1 MKKSVYGLA
10 SCVAAALLVGCS
22 QSATT
27 PTSDIPTAIE
37 CSGVCGEQEFK
48 LAQQYHQGE
57 QQQQDLDK
65 ALANYILAAKAGNV
79 AAMTQ
84 VAVLYKEGLTSEGT
98 KPELA
103 IDWLN
108 AAAQQQDAQAQFLL
122 AESYWNGE
130 GVAQDFTQAE
140 YWYNQAALNKDK
152 EAAYLLGLRYFEG
165 EHMAEDPVTGYVWM
179 SIAALLGHPNAP
191 GDRDFLIGEE
201 LDMKQKKAAWQ
212 EVDRLIKQLDIE
224 VPW

>member
-1 MKKSVYGLA
+1 MNKTVYGLA

-22 QSATT
+22 QSAIT
-27 PTSDIPTAIE
+27 PTSAIPSAIE
-37 CSGVCGEQEFK
+37 CGGVCGEQEFK
-48 LAQQYHQGE
+48 LAQQYQLGE
-57 QQQQDLDK
+57 SQQQDLNK

-84 VAVLYKEGLTSEGT
+84 VAVLYQEGLTSEGA

-103 IDWLN
+103 IDWLSV
-108 AAAQQQDAQAQFLL
+108 AAQRQDAQAQFLL
-122 AESYWNGE
+122 AESYWNGD
-130 GVAQDFTQAE
+130 GVAQDFAQAE
-140 YWYNQAALNKDK
+140 YWYNQAAMNKNQ
-152 EAAYLLGLRYFEG
+152 EAAYLLGLRYFES
-165 EHMAEDPVTGYVWM
+165 EHMTEDPVTAYVWM

-201 LDMKQKKAAWQ
+201 LDMKQKKAAWK
-212 EVDRLIKQLDIE
+212 EVDRLIKELDIE